1 MSPFAVSVRKEW
13 LELWRSYRILVLV
26 VVLTV
31 FGLLAPFTA
40 KYGPEMMKLL
50 PNGEAI
56 AKLMPV
62 PTAADAVAQYL
73 KSVSQFGVIL
83 ALLLTMGAVAQ
94 EKDKGTAAMML
105 VKPLPR
111 RSFILAKFA
120 VLALVFAVG
129 IGVAGAAAW
138 YYTWLLFGPLDWVRW
153 LALNGL
159 TLSFVL
165 VQVAITLLFSVVAKT
180 QAAAGGMA
188 FGVLML
194 LVILSSVP
202 LVGTYL
208 PAQLLGWAAGI
219 MAGHPATAW
228 PALAISGLIG
238 LGSLLGAVV
247 LFERQEV

>member
-1 MSPFAVSVRKEW
+1 MSSFAASVRKEW
-13 LELWRSYRILVLV
+13 LEHWRSYRILVVV
-26 VVLTV
+26 VVLAL

-40 KYGPEMMKLL
+40 KYTPEMMKLL

-56 AKLMPV
+56 ARLMPP
-62 PTAADAVAQYL
+62 PTAADAVSQYL
-73 KSVSQFGVIL
+73 KSVGQFGIIL
-83 ALLLTMGAVAQ
+83 ALLLTMGAVAH

-111 RSFILAKFA
+111 RSFILAKFT
-120 VLALVFAVG
+120 VLALLFAVG
-129 IGVAGAAAW
+129 IGVAGLGAW
-138 YYTWLLFGPLDWVRW
+138 YYTWLLFGPLDPVRW

-159 TLSFVL
+159 SLTFVL
-165 VQVAITLLFSVVAKT
+165 VQVAVTLLFSVVAKS

-194 LVILSSVP
+194 LAILSSIPV
-202 LVGTYL
+202 VGTYL
-208 PAQLLGWAAGI
+208 PAQLLGWGAAL
-219 MAGHPATAW
+219 MAGHSATAW

-238 LGSLLGAVV
+238 FVSLVGAVA

>member
-26 VVLTV
+26 VVLTG

-40 KYGPEMMKLL
+40 KYTPEMMKLL

-56 AKLMPV
+56 ARLMPT

-83 ALLLTMGAVAQ
+83 AVLLTMGAVAQ

-111 RSFILAKFA
+111 RSFIVAKFT
-120 VLALVFAVG
+120 VLGLLFAIG
-129 IGVAGAAAW
+129 IGVAGVAAW
-138 YYTWLLFGPLDWVRW
+138 YYTWLLFGPLDLVRW

-159 TLSFVL
+159 AFGFVM
-165 VQVAITLLFSVVAKT
+165 VQVALTLLFSVVAKT

-188 FGVLML
+188 VGVLML
-194 LVILSSVP
+194 LAILSSIPV
-202 LVGTYL
+202 VGTYL
-208 PAQLLGWAAGI
+208 PAHILSWAAAI
-219 MAGHPATAW
+219 MAGQPATAW

-238 LGSLLGAVV
+238 FVSLLGAVV

>member
-13 LELWRSYRILVLV
+13 LEHWRNYRLLVLV
-26 VVLTV
+26 VVLTL
-31 FGLLAPFTA
+31 FGLLAPFSARYT
-40 KYGPEMMKLL
+40 PEMMKLL

-56 AKLMPV
+56 ARLMPP
-62 PTAADAVAQYL
+62 PTMTDAVTQYL

-111 RSFILAKFA
+111 SSFILAKFA
-120 VLALVFAVG
+120 VLALLFALG
-129 IGVAGAAAW
+129 IGVAGLAAW
-138 YYTWLLFGPLDWVRW
+138 YYTWLLFGPLDPARW
-153 LALNGL
+153 LALNALALG
-159 TLSFVL
+159 FVL
-165 VQVAITLLFSVVAKT
+165 VQVAVTLFFSVVT
-180 QAAAGGMA
+180 RSPAAAGGLA

-194 LVILSSVP
+194 LAIVSSIPV
-202 LVGTYL
+202 VGNYL
-208 PAQLLGWAAGI
+208 PAQLLAWGAAL
-219 MAGHPATAW
+219 MAGTPTTAW

-238 LGSLLGAVV
+238 SGSLLGAVI

>member
-1 MSPFAVSVRKEW
+1 MSPFMVSVRKEW
-13 LELWRSYRILVLV
+13 LEHWRSYRVLVLV
-26 VVLTV
+26 VVLTL

-40 KYGPEMMKLL
+40 KYTPEMMKLL

-56 AKLMPV
+56 ARLMPP

-83 ALLLTMGAVAQ
+83 ALLLTMGVVAQ

-120 VLALVFAVG
+120 VLALLFAAG
-129 IGVAGAAAW
+129 IGVAGLAAW
-138 YYTWLLFGPLDWVRW
+138 YYTWLLFGPLDPARW

-159 TLSFVL
+159 VLTFVL
-165 VQVAITLLFSVVAKT
+165 VQVAITLLFSVVATT

-194 LVILSSVP
+194 LAILSSIP
-202 LVGTYL
+202 GVGTYL
-208 PAQLLGWAAGI
+208 PAQLLGWGAAL
-219 MAGHPATAW
+219 MAGHPTTAW
-228 PALAISGLIG
+228 AALAISGLIG
-238 LGSLLGAVV
+238 LVSLVGAVV